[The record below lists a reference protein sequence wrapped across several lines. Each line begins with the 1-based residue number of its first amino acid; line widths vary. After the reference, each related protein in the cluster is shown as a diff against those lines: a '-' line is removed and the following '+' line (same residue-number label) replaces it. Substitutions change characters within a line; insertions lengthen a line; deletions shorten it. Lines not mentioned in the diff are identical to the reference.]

1 MLGNAGQ
8 IQQVLV
14 NLLTN
19 AIYAT
24 DEGKCIKF
32 EVKSVAGEAVI
43 TLQDEGKGMSKE
55 VIGKMFTPFFTT
67 KPPGDGT
74 GLGMSI
80 SLTIIEEH
88 GGQFDVDSEIDKG
101 TTIKVRLPLA

>member
-1 MLGNAGQ
+1 M
-8 IQQVLV
+8 
-14 NLLTN
+14 
-19 AIYAT
+19 
-24 DEGKCIKF
+24 
-32 EVKSVAGEAVI
+32 
-43 TLQDEGKGMSKE
+43 QDEGKGMSEE

-88 GGQFDVDSEIDKG
+88 GGQFEVTSEIDKG